1 MSPPAFQ
8 PIPFRPAAPGEG
20 CFEDGA
26 VIRRVNRE
34 LIVAFSGARALLL
47 QAAHPVMFE
56 GFYDR
61 TAGRA
66 DPHGRLARTAT
77 IMNTIYFGRR
87 GDAEALTV
95 RVRRVHARIRGELP
109 EPAGPFAAGTPY
121 AADDPKY
128 LLWTLAA
135 LVDSADRIYR
145 LYVGG
150 LDRDERDALWQDYRL
165 VGGLFGL
172 READMPADI
181 EAFDAYMEGMLGGGE
196 LWVTPRARELGLA
209 VVFQPPAPLRMRWL
223 VEAVNFAIAG
233 SLPPDVRRGY
243 GLSWDPVRE
252 AVRRGGAEY
261 TRRVLLPL
269 LPAAVRRTPV
279 AGGRLLPGP
288 PRAPD
293 DAAGRAAGAAA

>member
-1 MSPPAFQ
+1 MAAPQTST

-20 CFEDGA
+20 LFEDDA

-61 TAGRA
+61 TTGHA

-87 GDAEALTV
+87 EDAAELTA

-109 EPAGPFAAGTPY
+109 EPAGRFPAGTPY

-135 LVDSADRIYR
+135 VVDSADRIYR

-150 LDRDERDALWQDYRL
+150 LHRDERDALWRDYRA
-165 VGGLFGL
+165 VGRLFGL
-172 READMPADI
+172 RSRDMPADI
-181 EAFDAYMEGMLGGGE
+181 EAFDAYMAEMLDGDE

-209 VVFQPPAPLRMRWL
+209 VVFHPPAPLHMRWL
-223 VEAVNFAIAG
+223 VEAVNFAVAG
-233 SLPPDVRRGY
+233 SLPARIRRGY

-252 AVRRGGAEY
+252 AVRLGGAAY
-261 TRRVLLPL
+261 TKRILLPL
-269 LPAAVRRTPV
+269 LPGAVRRTPV

-288 PRAPD
+288 PRARD
-293 DAAGRAAGAAA
+293 DEPVAA